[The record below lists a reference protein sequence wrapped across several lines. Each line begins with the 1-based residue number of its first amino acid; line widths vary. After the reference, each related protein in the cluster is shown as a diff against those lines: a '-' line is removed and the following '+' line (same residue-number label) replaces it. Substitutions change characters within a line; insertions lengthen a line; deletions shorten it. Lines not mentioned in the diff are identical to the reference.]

1 MSTSQNIASKL
12 QELLAQG
19 FENEVIEF
27 KEAKN
32 GYDFNKIGKYFSALS
47 NEANLNGKSVAWL
60 VFGIKDNDKSFVDT
74 KFRTNL
80 ADLHSLKPEIAN
92 HTTNRITF
100 REIHVVNNVKGR
112 VLLFE
117 IPAAPQGLPI
127 AFKGHYYGRDGEELQ
142 PLNLEELERIRR
154 QVTSDDWSI
163 GTLGTATL
171 ADLSKE
177 AIEKARQSYKTKNP
191 KLAAEIDSW
200 SDKIFLNKAKVTIQG
215 KITRTAILLLGKPES
230 EHFLNPATSKITWI
244 LKDRDNLEKDYEH
257 FSCPLILSTE
267 KVYAKIRNLK
277 YRYIPDGTLFPE
289 EVDQYDPYII
299 REALNNCIAHQDYTL
314 GGRITVVENEEGKL
328 FFSNVGEFIPKNV
341 EEVVI
346 SDAPEPKYR
355 NRFLADAMV
364 NLNMIDTIGSGIKK
378 MFMIQKRKY
387 FPLPDYDTSNNK
399 VKVTITG
406 KVVDIN
412 YARKLATVSDLS
424 LTDIISL
431 DKVSKGKSLSAV
443 EIRELKKKG
452 LIEGRKPNFHI
463 GASVARVTGEKGDYI
478 KQRGI
483 DDEYC
488 QKIILDY
495 LKQFGQGKRTDFE
508 NILMVKLPDVLDE
521 AQKQNKVKNF
531 LQKLRKQG
539 KITLNENRV
548 WVLDES

>member
-1 MSTSQNIASKL
+1 MSTVQNIKHKL
-12 QELLAQG
+12 QELLSQG
-19 FENEVIEF
+19 YETEIVEF
-27 KEAKN
+27 KEAKR
-32 GYDFNKIGKYFSALS
+32 GYDFSKLGKYFSALS
-47 NEANLNGKSVAWL
+47 NEANLNNKAVAWL
-60 VFGIKDNDKSFVDT
+60 VFGIKDSDKSYVNT
-74 KFRTNL
+74 QFRTNPT
-80 ADLHSLKPEIAN
+80 DLLSLKAEIAN

-100 REIHVVNNVKGR
+100 IEIHEVCDANGR

-117 IPAAPQGLPI
+117 IPAAPQGIPV

-142 PLNLEELERIRR
+142 PLNIEELERIRK
-154 QVTSDDWSI
+154 QAKNTDWSI
-163 GTLGTATL
+163 GILEKATL
-171 ADLSKE
+171 SDLSEE
-177 AIEKARQSYKTKNP
+177 AIAKARQSFKTKNP
-191 KLAAEIDSW
+191 KLIEDIDGWTDST
-200 SDKIFLNKAKVTIQG
+200 FLNKAKVTIQG

-244 LKDRDNLEKDYEH
+244 LKDRDNIEKDYEH
-257 FSCPLILSTE
+257 FSCPLILSAE

-289 EVDQYDPYII
+289 EVDQFDPYII

-314 GGRITVVENEEGKL
+314 GGRITVVENEDGVL
-328 FFSNVGEFIPKNV
+328 IFSNVGKFIPKNV

-378 MFMIQKRKY
+378 MFIIQKRKY
-387 FPLPDYDTSNNK
+387 FPLPEYDILDNK

-406 KVVDIN
+406 KVIDVN

-431 DKVSKGKSLSAV
+431 DKVAKGKRLSTM
-443 EIRELKKKG
+443 EIKELKKKS

-463 GASVARVTGEKGDYI
+463 AASVASVTGEKGSYI

-483 DDEYC
+483 DDDYC
-488 QKIILDY
+488 QKIIIDY
-495 LKQFGQGKRTDFE
+495 LKKFGEGKRSDFE
-508 NILMVKLPDVLDE
+508 SILLDKLPDVLDE
-521 AQKQNKVKNF
+521 NQKQNKVKNN
-531 LQKLRKQG
+531 LQKLRKEGLIEPYG
-539 KITLNENRV
+539 KNWKMSKTK
-548 WVLDES
+548 

>member
-47 NEANLNGKSVAWL
+47 NEANLNAKAVAWL
-60 VFGIKDNDKSFVDT
+60 IFGIKDNDKSFVDT
-74 KFRTNL
+74 KFRTHL
-80 ADLHSLKPEIAN
+80 ADLHSLKAEIAN

-154 QVTSDDWSI
+154 QITSDDWSI
-163 GTLGTATL
+163 GTIETATL

-191 KLAAEIDSW
+191 KLTAEIDSW

-230 EHFLNPATSKITWI
+230 EHFLNPATSKISWI

-346 SDAPEPKYR
+346 SDAPEPRYR

-387 FPLPDYDTSNNK
+387 FPLPDYDTSDNK

-483 DDEYC
+483 DDAYC

-508 NILMVKLPDVLDE
+508 NILLVKLPDVLDE
-521 AQKQNKVKNF
+521 IQKQNKVKNI

-548 WVLDES
+548 WVLDEV

>member
-1 MSTSQNIASKL
+1 MNSSQNITSKL

-47 NEANLNGKSVAWL
+47 NEANLNGKAVAWL

-100 REIHVVNNVKGR
+100 REIHVVNNAKGR

-154 QVTSDDWSI
+154 QFTSDDWSI
-163 GTLGTATL
+163 GTLETATL

-191 KLAAEIDSW
+191 KLTAEIDSW

-244 LKDRDNLEKDYEH
+244 LKDRDNIEKDYEH

-387 FPLPDYDTSNNK
+387 FPLPDYDTSDNK

-508 NILMVKLPDVLDE
+508 NILLVKLPDVLDE
-521 AQKQNKVKNF
+521 TQKQNKVKNF